1 MTDYL
6 RTLNP
11 AASLA
16 TEDEAATAARTGA
29 LGAFLMAVPGFVAS
43 VAMLLDVDGYL
54 TKMRRVM
61 GVMYGETSELF
72 QMSVATLTPQLVYFS
87 AVWGVALSL
96 GIVVMGVV
104 QWKKPNSVIPLVLGL
119 FTAYGLLML
128 LLGLAR
134 INPAAAAMQIPP
146 WRNALAVLVDVAA
159 LVLFYAGFRGANR
172 LAKLR
177 RAAV

>member
-16 TEDEAATAARTGA
+16 TEDEAVTAARAGA

-43 VAMLLDVDGYL
+43 VIMLLDVDGYL
-54 TKMRRVM
+54 AKTRRVM
-61 GVMYGETSELF
+61 AVMYGETSELF
-72 QMSVATLTPQLVYFS
+72 QMTAATLTPQLIYFS
-87 AVWGVALSL
+87 AAWGVALSL
-96 GIVVMGVV
+96 GIVVLGVV

-128 LLGLAR
+128 LLGLMRA
-134 INPAAAAMQIPP
+134 NPAAAAMGIPL
-146 WRNALAVLVDVAA
+146 WRNILAALIDVAA
-159 LVLFYAGFRGANR
+159 LVLFYAGFRGGNR